1 MHRRHDDGVPRGSE
15 EPAHQLQKPSREGN
29 GLTLSFI
36 LFSFL
41 LSFFFFPF
49 HSKESAFPVTG
60 TSSETLSEFSLILK
74 NSGSPGTFLAPESND
89 SGSAELGITSS
100 VTWDGGCVLLVFS

>member
-1 MHRRHDDGVPRGSE
+1 MTAFHVALKNPPINSKN
-15 EPAHQLQKPSREGN
+15 PAVKVTDSRCPS
-29 GLTLSFI
+29 SFSPS
-36 LFSFL
+36 SFL
-41 LSFFFFPF
+41 FFFPF